1 LHFSLRLVYH
11 AGMDDYEDYAEPITA
26 VEEQLKAR
34 EQAMDFQLTQMASIK
49 RPFVLPRTGATR
61 EQIKDTFNTAFELIG
76 GVPRLAI
83 WANDNPDKFY
93 SLWARLQGNSS
104 QPTTPAKMIVEH
116 VLRRNRLDE
125 VTIDEQGRV
134 LDVPSTPTGEQE

>member
-1 LHFSLRLVYH
+1 
-11 AGMDDYEDYAEPITA
+11 MDDYDDYAEPITA

-34 EQAMDFQLTQMASIK
+34 EREMDFQLTKMAAIN
-49 RPFVLPRTGATR
+49 RPFKLPRTGATR

-104 QPTTPAKMIVEH
+104 QPTAPAKMIVEH
-116 VLRRNRLDE
+116 VLRRSKLDE
-125 VTIDEQGRV
+125 VTIDEHGRV
-134 LDVPSTPTGEQE
+134 LDSSSTTVNEGE

>member
-1 LHFSLRLVYH
+1 
-11 AGMDDYEDYAEPITA
+11 MDDYDDYVEPITA

-34 EQAMDFQLTQMASIK
+34 EREMDFQLTKMAAID
-49 RPFVLPRTGATR
+49 RPFKLPRTGATR

-104 QPTTPAKMIVEH
+104 QQTAPAKMIVEH
-116 VLRRNRLDE
+116 VLRRSKLDE
-125 VTIDEQGRV
+125 VTIDEHGRV
-134 LDVPSTPTGEQE
+134 LDSSSTTVNEGE

>member
-1 LHFSLRLVYH
+1 
-11 AGMDDYEDYAEPITA
+11 MDDYEDYAEPITA

-34 EQAMDFQLTQMASIK
+34 EREMDFQLTQMASIK

-116 VLRRNRLDE
+116 VLRRSKLDE
-125 VTIDEQGRV
+125 VTIDEHGRV
-134 LDVPSTPTGEQE
+134 LDATPTSVSDSE